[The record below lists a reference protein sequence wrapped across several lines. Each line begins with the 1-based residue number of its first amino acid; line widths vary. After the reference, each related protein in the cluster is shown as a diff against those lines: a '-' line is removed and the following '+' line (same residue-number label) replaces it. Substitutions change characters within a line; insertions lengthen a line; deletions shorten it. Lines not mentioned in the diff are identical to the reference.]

1 MKRQRLNELRHKT
14 RILYVMHNNQLLN
27 YHRLDKRDIG
37 EDETQP
43 KDHNR
48 VCLYRRESF
57 NKSIIARLCVTN
69 GYGRSW

>member
-37 EDETQP
+37 EEETQP
-43 KDHNR
+43 KDH
-48 VCLYRRESF
+48 
-57 NKSIIARLCVTN
+57 
-69 GYGRSW
+69 